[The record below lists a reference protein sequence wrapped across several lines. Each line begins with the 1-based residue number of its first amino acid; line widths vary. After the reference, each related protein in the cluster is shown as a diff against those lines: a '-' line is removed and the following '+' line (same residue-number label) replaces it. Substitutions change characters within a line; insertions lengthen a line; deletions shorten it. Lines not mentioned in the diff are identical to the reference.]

1 MGTYI
6 CKWND
11 KVFVVLASDIKEA
24 VTKIRYLSR
33 VQLNEDNVKEIF
45 DAVIVTARNSN
56 EVDLVILG

>member
-24 VTKIRYLSR
+24 VTRIRYLSR

-56 EVDLVILG
+56 EVDLVIVG

>member
-1 MGTYI
+1 MGTYV

-33 VQLNEDNVKEIF
+33 VQLNEDNVKKIF

-56 EVDLVILG
+56 EVDLVIVV

>member
-11 KVFVVLASDIKEA
+11 EVFVVLASDIKEA

-56 EVDLVILG
+56 EVDLVIL

>member
-56 EVDLVILG
+56 EVDLVIL